1 MTREERENLE
11 RDYALYLWLLD
22 YYAQNRE
29 SVKSMTD
36 KEYTEYLDEILDEL
50 NRIKKLLDESEPS

>member
-36 KEYTEYLDEILDEL
+36 KEYTKYLDEILDEL